1 MEKRNKRKPIFDK
14 KDCIEGEFSELL
26 NDVENEVNGSL
37 DNTKSIDDFLY
48 DSINS
53 VDVKNEDESI
63 SEEYHEII
71 KSAGLSPVKYF
82 VSRNAFNVVDSIK
95 KEYKLEDKNGTS
107 DDAIFRLAVDQGKIN
122 LVNGDL
128 KDVYVID
135 NEFGGVVKTLEETKY
150 LVSPSESDKDIRLI
164 FSFKEITMDSALPGD
179 TIRMGDLNYE
189 TQKKINN
196 VEYGGSSH
204 KIFEPFDHNWE
215 SEGNK
220 E

>member
-1 MEKRNKRKPIFDK
+1 M
-14 KDCIEGEFSELL
+14 
-26 NDVENEVNGSL
+26 
-37 DNTKSIDDFLY
+37 
-48 DSINS
+48 
-53 VDVKNEDESI
+53 KNEDESI

-179 TIRMGDLNYE
+179 TIRIGDLNYE
-189 TQKKINN
+189 TQKK
-196 VEYGGSSH
+196 
-204 KIFEPFDHNWE
+204 
-215 SEGNK
+215 
-220 E
+220 